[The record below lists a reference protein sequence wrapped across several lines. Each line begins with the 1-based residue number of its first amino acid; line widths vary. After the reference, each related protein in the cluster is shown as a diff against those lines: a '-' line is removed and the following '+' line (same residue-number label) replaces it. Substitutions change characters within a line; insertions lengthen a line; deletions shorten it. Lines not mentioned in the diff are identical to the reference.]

1 MEIRGSVLV
10 VKIDTIEK
18 KIQTEVL
25 ATDMGY
31 DWKCC
36 LDNWTKSYIL
46 LIGFDKKIYC
56 EVFLSNK
63 TFFGAG

>member
-1 MEIRGSVLV
+1 MTESVALTTGQRV
-10 VKIDTIEK
+10 
-18 KIQTEVL
+18 
-25 ATDMGY
+25 
-31 DWKCC
+31 
-36 LDNWTKSYIL
+36 IL